1 MRFKLRTLLGLITV
15 SAVAIAYAM
24 SVAREYH
31 VQLRTVHNLYTA
43 GIDAEWM
50 YFPPRYEVRG
60 LKLSGLVDVP
70 SARHLARLPHL
81 RTLDLDECTVLPEAW
96 ETLGTMHRLEEL
108 DLSRTT
114 TDDATLEKLR
124 SMTGLRYL
132 QLQQT
137 AVTDGG
143 IERLREALPGLEVYD
158 D

>member
-1 MRFKLRTLLGLITV
+1 MRFRLRTLLLLTTV
-15 SAVAIAYAM
+15 VAVAIAYAM
-24 SVAREYH
+24 SIAREHH

-43 GIDAEWM
+43 GIDAEWV

-60 LKLSGLVDVP
+60 IKLSGVVDVP
-70 SARHLARLPHL
+70 SARHLAGLPYL

-96 ETLGTMHRLEEL
+96 KTLGTMRRLEEL
-108 DLSRTT
+108 DLSRTS
-114 TDDATLEKLR
+114 TDDVTLEKLQ

-137 AVTDGG
+137 GVTDGG
-143 IERLREALPGLEVYD
+143 IERLHEALPQLEVYD